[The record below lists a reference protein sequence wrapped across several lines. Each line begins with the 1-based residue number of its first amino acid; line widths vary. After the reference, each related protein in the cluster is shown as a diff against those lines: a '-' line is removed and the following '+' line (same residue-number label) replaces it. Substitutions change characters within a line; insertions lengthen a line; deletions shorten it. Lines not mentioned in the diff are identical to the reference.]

1 MIDMHCHILHG
12 MDDGSGSL
20 EESVEL
26 CRLAAANSIRTVVL
40 TPHLPNPSQIEEF
53 LHRRERRMEELKRAI
68 DRQGVEL
75 ELLPGAEVF
84 VDDDVFFAPNL
95 DGATLNG
102 SRYILIEFTFRGL
115 NTMRLVKYVN
125 EFFARGYVPIIAH
138 PERYFYTQEN
148 YDIINHLG
156 DLGVLFQLNG
166 TSLVGTN
173 GMEAK
178 ELGFAMANSGMASFI
193 GSDAHSLHRRPN
205 DLLAMMD
212 HFPRA
217 IPFDVYDRMLNANP
231 EKIINNEDFDRGPF
245 VPIYRK
251 RFL

>member
-12 MDDGSGSL
+12 MDDGAGSL
-20 EESVEL
+20 EEAVGL
-26 CRLAAANSIRTVVL
+26 CRLAVANSIQTAVL
-40 TPHLPNPSQIEEF
+40 TPHLPNPSEIEEF
-53 LHRRERRMEELKRAI
+53 LDRRARRMEELKYAL
-68 DRQGVEL
+68 DRQHIEL

-84 VDDDVFFAPNL
+84 VDDDVFFAPSF

-115 NTMRLVKYVN
+115 NVMRLVKYVN

-138 PERYFYTQEN
+138 PERYIYTQN
-148 YDIINHLG
+148 DYDIINHLG

-166 TSLVGTN
+166 TSLVGSN

-178 ELGFAMANSGMASFI
+178 ELGFAMANSGLASFI
-193 GSDAHSLHRRPN
+193 GSDAHSLHHRPN
-205 DLLAMMD
+205 DLRAMMD

-217 IPFDVYDRMLNANP
+217 VPFEVYDRMLNANP
-231 EKIINNEDFDRGPF
+231 EKIIRNEDFDRGPF
-245 VPIYRK
+245 VPIRRK
-251 RFL
+251 KFL

>member
-20 EESVEL
+20 EESVGL
-26 CRLAAANSIRTVVL
+26 CRLAVDNDISTVVL
-40 TPHLPNPSQIEEF
+40 TPHLPNPSQLEAF
-53 LHRRERRMEELKRAI
+53 LRRRARRMEELKRALDQRKI
-68 DRQGVEL
+68 EL

-84 VDDDVFFAPNL
+84 VDDDVFFAPSL

-156 DLGVLFQLNG
+156 DMGVLFQLNA
-166 TSLVGTN
+166 TSLVGAN

-178 ELGFAMANSGMASFI
+178 ELGFAMANSGLASFI
-193 GSDAHSLHRRPN
+193 GSDAHSLRHRPN
-205 DLLAMMD
+205 DLLLMMD

-217 IPFDVYDRMLNANP
+217 IPFEVYDRMLGANP
-231 EKIINNEDFDRGPF
+231 QKIINDEDFDRGPF
-245 VPIYRK
+245 VPIRRK

>member
-20 EESVEL
+20 EESVGL
-26 CRLAAANSIRTVVL
+26 CRLAAANSIRTAVL
-40 TPHLPNPSQIEEF
+40 TPHLPNPSQLDEF
-53 LHRRERRMEELKRAI
+53 IRRRERRI
-68 DRQGVEL
+68 EL
-75 ELLPGAEVF
+75 ELLPGAEIV

-95 DGATLNG
+95 DAVTLNG

-138 PERYFYTQEN
+138 PERYYYTQEN

-156 DLGVLFQLNG
+156 DMGVLFQLNA
-166 TSLVGTN
+166 TSLAGAN

-178 ELGFAMANSGMASFI
+178 ELGFAMAGTGMASFI
-193 GSDAHSLHRRPN
+193 GSDAHSLHHRPN
-205 DLLAMMD
+205 DLLAMME

-217 IPFDVYDRMLNANP
+217 IPADVYERMLDENP
-231 EKIINNEDFDRGPF
+231 QKIINNEDFDRGPF
-245 VPIYRK
+245 VPIRRK